1 MSKRLDK
8 FLCDKNIGTRSQ
20 VKVLIQK
27 GQVTVNDEVVK
38 KPEIKVADTDIV
50 SCQGIILSG
59 EEFAYYML
67 HKPAGIITA
76 TEDKWQETVLD
87 YFKEEPCKNLY
98 PVGRLDK
105 DTEGLLLITND
116 GELGHRLLSP
126 KNHIPKT
133 YYVKMEH
140 GICDDDI
147 KQLEEGV
154 DIGEK
159 HLTLPAQIDV
169 IDELSV
175 YITITEGKFHQIKRM
190 FEAVNNKVMY
200 LKRVSMGALELDNT
214 LKKGEY
220 RRLTAQEIA
229 YLKGL

>member
-8 FLCDKNIGTRSQ
+8 YLCDKNIGTRSQ
-20 VKVLIQK
+20 VKALIQK
-27 GQVTVNDEVVK
+27 GQVTINDEVIK
-38 KPEIKVADTDIV
+38 KPETKVSDSDIV
-50 SCQGIILSG
+50 CCQGRVLSN

-67 HKPAGIITA
+67 HKPSGIITA
-76 TEDKWQETVLD
+76 TEDKWQATVLD

-126 KNHIPKT
+126 KNHINKK

-140 GICDDDI
+140 GISSDEI

-159 HLTLPAQIDV
+159 HLTLPAQIEV
-169 IDELSV
+169 IDDLSV
-175 YITITEGKFHQIKRM
+175 YITITEGKFHQVKRM

-200 LKRVSMGALELDNT
+200 LKRVSMGELALDNT

-220 RRLTAQEIA
+220 RRLTGQEIE
-229 YLKGL
+229 YLKSL

>member
-1 MSKRLDK
+1 MAKRLDK

-27 GQVTVNDEVVK
+27 GQVSVNGEIIK
-38 KPEIKVADTDIV
+38 KPETKVEESDVI
-50 SCQGIILSG
+50 SCQGMVLSN
-59 EEFAYYML
+59 EEYAYYMF

-76 TEDKWQETVLD
+76 TEDNFQKTVLD

-126 KNHIPKT
+126 RHHIEKT
-133 YYVKMEH
+133 YLAKLE
-140 GICDDDI
+140 CDIHESDI

-159 HLTLPAQIDV
+159 RMTLPAKIEVLD
-169 IDELSV
+169 DKAV
-175 YITITEGKFHQIKRM
+175 YITITEGKFHQVKRM
-190 FEAVNNKVMY
+190 FEAVNNKVVY
-200 LKRVSMGALELDNT
+200 LKRISMGNMKLDDS
-214 LKKGEY
+214 LSLGEY
-220 RRLTAQEIA
+220 RRLTEEEIT
-229 YLKGL
+229 YLKSL

>member
-8 FLCDKNIGTRSQ
+8 YLCDKNIGTRSQ
-20 VKVLIQK
+20 VKALIQK
-27 GQVTVNDEVVK
+27 GQVTVNDEVIK
-38 KPEIKVADTDIV
+38 KPETKVSDSDIV
-50 SCQGIILSG
+50 CCQGRVLSN

-67 HKPAGIITA
+67 HKPSGIITA
-76 TEDKWQETVLD
+76 TEDKWQATVLD

-126 KNHIPKT
+126 KNHINKK

-140 GICDDDI
+140 EISSDEI

-159 HLTLPAQIDV
+159 HLTLPAQIEV
-169 IDELSV
+169 IDDLSV
-175 YITITEGKFHQIKRM
+175 YITITEGKFHQVKRM

-200 LKRVSMGALELDNT
+200 LKRVSMGELALDNT

-220 RRLTAQEIA
+220 RRLTSQEIE

>member
-8 FLCDKNIGTRSQ
+8 YLCDKNIGTRSR
-20 VKVLIQK
+20 VKALIQK
-27 GQVTVNDEVVK
+27 GQVTVNDEVIK
-38 KPEIKVADTDIV
+38 KPETKVSDSDIV
-50 SCQGIILSG
+50 CCQGTILSN

-76 TEDKWQETVLD
+76 TEDKWQATVLD

-126 KNHIPKT
+126 KNHIKKT

-140 GICDDDI
+140 EICEDEI

-159 HLTLPAQIDV
+159 HLTLPAQIDI

-220 RRLTAQEIA
+220 RKLTAQEIE

>member
-8 FLCDKNIGTRSQ
+8 YLCDKNIGTRSQ
-20 VKVLIQK
+20 VKALIQK
-27 GQVTVNDEVVK
+27 GQVTINDEVIK
-38 KPEIKVADTDIV
+38 KPETKVSDSDIV
-50 SCQGIILSG
+50 CCQGRVLSN

-67 HKPAGIITA
+67 HKPSGIITA
-76 TEDKWQETVLD
+76 TEDKWQATVLD

-126 KNHIPKT
+126 KNHINKK

-140 GICDDDI
+140 GISSDEI

-159 HLTLPAQIDV
+159 HLTLHAQIEV
-169 IDELSV
+169 IDDLSV
-175 YITITEGKFHQIKRM
+175 YITITEGKFHQVKRM

-200 LKRVSMGALELDNT
+200 LKRVSMGELALDNT

-220 RRLTAQEIA
+220 RRLTGQEIE
-229 YLKGL
+229 YLKSL

>member
-1 MSKRLDK
+1 VSKRLDK
-8 FLCDKNIGTRSQ
+8 YLCDKNIGTRSQ
-20 VKVLIQK
+20 VKALIQK
-27 GQVTVNDEVVK
+27 GQVTINDEVIK
-38 KPEIKVADTDIV
+38 KPETKVSDSDIV
-50 SCQGIILSG
+50 CCQGRVLSN

-67 HKPAGIITA
+67 HKPSGIITA
-76 TEDKWQETVLD
+76 TEDKWQATVLD

-126 KNHIPKT
+126 KNHINKK

-140 GICDDDI
+140 GISSDEI

-159 HLTLPAQIDV
+159 HLTLPAQIEV
-169 IDELSV
+169 IDDLSV
-175 YITITEGKFHQIKRM
+175 YITITEGKFHQVKRM

-200 LKRVSMGALELDNT
+200 LKRVSMGELALDNT

-220 RRLTAQEIA
+220 RRLTGQEIE
-229 YLKGL
+229 YLKSL